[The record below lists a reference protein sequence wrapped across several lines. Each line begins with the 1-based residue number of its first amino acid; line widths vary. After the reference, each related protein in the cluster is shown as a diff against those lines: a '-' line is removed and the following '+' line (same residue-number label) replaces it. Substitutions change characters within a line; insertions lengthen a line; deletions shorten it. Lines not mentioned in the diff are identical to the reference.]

1 MRVWRIGRNIVA
13 LGGLGLGILA
23 LSQPA
28 RAQSAEETVL
38 FLLTGETQAPK
49 ANGRFAIDNTGKTTV
64 FLGGHSG
71 GRNTEVVFHTLW
83 RLQPLDACRYRLFR
97 LNYVTGPDGAVV
109 TEAEARRSMASAVE
123 PSYTMSEFDFRKLVT
138 AEVSRFGIG
147 YSTKFIFTEAFEAK
161 AQLDPASVS
170 GGRMVAFDA
179 NEFPTP
185 TSRPI
190 QIAGAKGPAFE
201 TRFADAVKYL
211 QGKFCPKASAF

>member
-1 MRVWRIGRNIVA
+1 MRVWRIGRTLMA
-13 LGGLGLGILA
+13 LGGLGLSFLA

-28 RAQSAEETVL
+28 QAQSAEETVL

-49 ANGRFAIDNTGKTTV
+49 VNGRFAIDTKGETTV
-64 FLGGHSG
+64 FLGGYAN
-71 GRNTEVVFHTLW
+71 GRNTQVVFHTLW

-109 TEAEARRSMASAVE
+109 TEAEARRSMASALE
-123 PSYTMSEFDFRKLVT
+123 PSYIMSEFDFRKLV
-138 AEVSRFGIG
+138 AADVSRFGIG
-147 YSTKFIFTEAFEAK
+147 FSTKFTFTDAFEAT

-170 GGRMVAFDA
+170 GERMVAFDA
-179 NEFPTP
+179 KEFPAP
-185 TSRPI
+185 TARPI
-190 QIAGAKGPAFE
+190 LIAGGKGPAFE